1 MDKEWIKKM
10 RPKLLKKARGLQG
23 IWNFFE
29 GGDIVM
35 GHFVPDICICS
46 VRLGREKKGL

>member
-10 RPKLLKKARGLQG
+10 SPKLLKKARGLQG

-29 GGDIVM
+29 GGDIV
-35 GHFVPDICICS
+35 PDIYIS
-46 VRLGREKKGL
+46 NVRLGREKKGL

>member
-1 MDKEWIKKM
+1 MDKEFIKKM

-29 GGDIVM
+29 GGDIV
-35 GHFVPDICICS
+35 PDIYICS
-46 VRLGREKKGL
+46 VRLGRKKKAL